1 MNQIIDAFISLGKN
15 INKSSG
21 KTNNETEQGVVSEKY
36 PELRLD
42 MDNDDLIKLTTKW
55 EKSWN
60 TSEVKSEWEK
70 MCDESEKYWLGKQY
84 YQSKADTNRPDVDNA
99 IFEAVETYLPQVT
112 RRNPEAMVSLV
123 TGKNPGEDDPEV
135 QKIYEEFVTKLKN
148 TLGDIADDL
157 KFRLKLKKVA
167 RHWAIYILGAAKM
180 GWDTNKDMPTFKAVR
195 AKKLILDPESTIDED
210 GYTGNRIGE
219 YRKIEADKLISTL
232 EAIGGE
238 EGAKA
243 YITKLV
249 DKNTGT
255 EIQFIEW
262 WTEEYMCWTL
272 DKQVLLKKK
281 NPHWN
286 YKKVETPE
294 PTVDEAGNEIV
305 GEPTEEDGENHF
317 PVPKMPY
324 VFLSVFNLGKKPV
337 DDTSLIYQNL
347 SNQDRLNKRNRQ
359 IDKNVDSMNGGMVV
373 SLERSG
379 LTQQQ
384 AKGVTEAL
392 RRGGTIAIPAGA
404 PREAIDRMSAPGLPT
419 DVYNDRQDTRNRL
432 SDIFGVRGSTPAGL
446 EGEKT
451 VRGKYQ
457 NRALDTD
464 RIGGGVSEYL
474 EQFADDVYN
483 WIVQL
488 LYVYDDVY
496 ATAKGKPKVR
506 ITIKEGSLLPKDSQT
521 IANQAIELAAGGKMS
536 LIDLYKALERP
547 NPEELAANAWL
558 EINAPEILYSKDP
571 RIEQVIKS
579 RQEAQAGPEEKAPSI
594 SISFKDTSPDVQAQ
608 ILRKVGIE
616 AHPEAIA
623 TYNELKNSKDVA
635 KRSIP
640 LPGQDIPEV
649 VL

>member
-1 MNQIIDAFISLGKN
+1 MNMIIDAFKSLGAN
-15 INKSSG
+15 INKNSG
-21 KTNNETEQGVVSEKY
+21 KSNQENEVGIVSEKY
-36 PELRLD
+36 PELTLS
-42 MDNDDLIKLTTKW
+42 MSNEDLIKLTTKW
-55 EKSWN
+55 EKAWN
-60 TSEVKSEWEK
+60 ISEVKSEWEK
-70 MCDESEKYWLGKQY
+70 QCEENEKYWLGKHY
-84 YQSKADTNRPDVDNA
+84 HQSKADSSRPDVDNA
-99 IFEAVETYLPQVT
+99 IFEALEIYLPQVT

-123 TGKNPGEDDPEV
+123 TGKNEGEDDPEI
-135 QKIYEEFVTKLKN
+135 QKLYDEFVKKLKN

-167 RHWAIYILGAAKM
+167 RHWAIYVLGAAKM

-219 YRKIEADKLISTL
+219 YRKMEAAKLLSTL
-232 EAIGGE
+232 EAVGGE
-238 EGAKA
+238 SGG
-243 YITKLV
+243 ITEVKKLV

-262 WTEEYMCWTL
+262 WTEEYICWTL
-272 DKQVLLKKK
+272 GKEVLMKKK

-286 YKKVETPE
+286 YKTTTTPE
-294 PTVDEAGNEIV
+294 PTVDEAGNEIP
-305 GEPTEEDGENHF
+305 GEPVEEEGENHF

-337 DDTSLIYQNL
+337 DDTSLIGQNL

-359 IDKNVDSMNGGMVV
+359 IDRNVDDMNGGMIV

-384 AKGVTEAL
+384 AKGVTQAL
-392 RRGGTIAIPAGA
+392 RNGGVVAIPAGA
-404 PREAIDRMSAPGLPT
+404 PRDAVDRMSGTSLPA

-432 SDIFGVRGSTPAGL
+432 ADIFGTRGSSAAGL
-446 EGEKT
+446 TTEKT

-488 LYVYDDVY
+488 LYVYDETYV
-496 ATAKGKPKVR
+496 TAKGKPKVR

-521 IANQAIELAAGGKMS
+521 IANQAIELAGSGKMS

-558 EINAPEILYSKDP
+558 EVNAPEVLYSSDP
-571 RIEQVIKS
+571 RIQQVIQM
-579 RQEAQAGPEEKAPSI
+579 RQQAAQGANEKPPSI
-594 SISFKDTSPDVQAQ
+594 SISYKDTTPDIKAQ
-608 ILRKVGIE
+608 ILAKVGIQ
-616 AHPEAIA
+616 ANPEAMA
-623 TYNELKNSKDVA
+623 AHEDYKDTKNA
-635 KRSIP
+635 EKRSIP
-640 LPGQDIPEV
+640 LPPKAVPEV
-649 VL
+649 A